1 MPRQKDLCFMV
12 HQFSMRQVGI
22 VSVVKKWLMYE
33 KDITENEINK
43 FKFKYLR
50 EQKNK

>member
-1 MPRQKDLCFMV
+1 
-12 HQFSMRQVGI
+12 MRQVGI
-22 VSVVKKWLMYE
+22 ASVVKKWFMYE

-50 EQKNK
+50 EQKNKWALIEIGPTE